1 MPTFLHIG
9 SGKKRKKHTTPGFDR
24 PEWTELR
31 LDIDPQAAPDIVAS
45 MTDMS
50 AVASDSADAIFSGH
64 NIEHLYAYQ
73 VPAALAEFRR
83 VLKPA
88 GFVVITCPDLQMV
101 AAIVAE
107 GRLNEPL
114 YQSTKGPISA
124 ADILFGHGA
133 SLAAGNHYMAHN
145 YGFTLK
151 SLAEA
156 LTGAGFGA
164 VRGMRRRPALDLW
177 MVATKAKASDAEIQA
192 LADAHFPSLTP
203 PDAAPSPPG

>member
-1 MPTFLHIG
+1 
-9 SGKKRKKHTTPGFDR
+9 
-24 PEWTELR
+24 
-31 LDIDPQAAPDIVAS
+31 VAS
-45 MTDMS
+45 E
-50 AVASDSADAIFSGH
+50 SADAIFSSH

-124 ADILFGHGA
+124 ADILFGHGP

-164 VRGMRRRPALDLW
+164 VRGMRRRSALDLW
-177 MVATKAKASDAEIQA
+177 MVATKGKAPDAEIQA

-203 PDAAPSPPG
+203 PGAAPSPPR